1 MTKEHNSV
9 SVTDPL
15 RIGFIGSGF
24 IAHFHL
30 QSFQGVRNAQI
41 TGVYSPTPEH
51 RDTFARAATDGGLGP
66 CRAFPSVEEMVS
78 SGEID
83 AVWILGTNDTRLDH
97 MRAIATAVGNGAR
110 LKGVAC
116 EKPLARN
123 LGEAREMLRLAENAG
138 LEHGYLENV
147 LFSPAVQRGKD
158 IIWRRGVPNA

>member
-30 QSFQGVRNAQI
+30 QSFQGVRDAQI

-51 RDTFARAATDGGLGP
+51 REAFARAATDAGLGP
-66 CRAFPSVEEMVS
+66 CQGYDSVEAMVR

-83 AVWILGTNDTRLDH
+83 AVWILGPNDTRLDH
-97 MRAIATAVGNGAR
+97 SR
-110 LKGVAC
+110 
-116 EKPLARN
+116 
-123 LGEAREMLRLAENAG
+123 
-138 LEHGYLENV
+138 
-147 LFSPAVQRGKD
+147 
-158 IIWRRGVPNA
+158 